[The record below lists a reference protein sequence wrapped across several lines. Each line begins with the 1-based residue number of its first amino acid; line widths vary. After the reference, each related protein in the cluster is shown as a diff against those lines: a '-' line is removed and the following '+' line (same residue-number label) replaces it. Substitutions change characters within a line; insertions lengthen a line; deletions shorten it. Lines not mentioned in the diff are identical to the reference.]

1 MDPSPVVQPRSGH
14 YRLSCGEP
22 CSLSSSDRFRRRG
35 TVWNV
40 SVCGAYVV
48 LPGRLP
54 LPPVGSPVL
63 LTFALPG
70 DPRPITCEARV
81 QWHNRASIFGGCGTA
96 KPALPAG
103 CGLGFMRL
111 EPGDAGRIAVRVTAS
126 RDLVRSD
133 APLRRATWTERF
145 AGAAAAWRPR

>member
-1 MDPSPVVQPRSGH
+1 MDSSPVVQPRSGH

-22 CSLSSSDRFRRRG
+22 CSLSSSDLFRRWG
-35 TVWNV
+35 MVWNV

-81 QWHNRASIFGGCGTA
+81 QWHNGASIFRGGGAA
-96 KPALPAG
+96 KPSLPAG
-103 CGLGFMRL
+103 CGVGFLRV
-111 EPGDAGRIAVRVTAS
+111 EPRDVDRIAVRVYEQMTA
-126 RDLVRSD
+126 
-133 APLRRATWTERF
+133 P
-145 AGAAAAWRPR
+145 RPV